1 MIRRLFVVILFAFA
15 STLSLACDSSDPRP
29 PTDGARG
36 RVAEKRAPEALEETA
51 APAEMAE
58 MAEMA
63 GVAAR
68 AESGAGPAPKRFA
81 ETGSWRKARPA
92 TRAIETVIRS
102 RIVVGPTARY
112 LAVATASSTKEKN
125 VSPA

>member
-51 APAEMAE
+51 APAEMA
-58 MAEMA
+58 

-92 TRAIETVIRS
+92 TRAIETVIWS